1 MVFGLALLGSPA
13 VLADWSCTND
23 FESGCSGDGCVLLQ
37 GEDFTPL
44 SISVSDAGKLTVC
57 AYTGC
62 WEGQG
67 RVLARSPFLVVL
79 GEQLRWNHPG
89 QDNPVDLLLSIN
101 LAKSTGA
108 LSSPHFD
115 QPLYCTG
122 GSRP

>member
-1 MVFGLALLGSPA
+1 MLGLALLSSPS
-13 VLADWSCTND
+13 VLADWSCSND
-23 FESGCSGDGCVLLQ
+23 FESSCSGDGCVLLQ

-44 SISVSDAGKLTVC
+44 SISVSDAGELTVC

-62 WEGQG
+62 WQGQG

-79 GEQLRWNHPG
+79 GEQLEWNHPG

-101 LAKSTGA
+101 LVKSTGA

-115 QPLYCTG
+115 QPLYCKG
-122 GSRP
+122 RPGP